1 MTGCGNG
8 WVGMMRRLICTVAAL
23 MFGLAGLA
31 QAQGFRVETI
41 AEGLDNPWSIAFL
54 PDGQALVTQKTG
66 TLLRLDLADGSTHN
80 ITGIPDVLVSGQGGL
95 MDVVLHP
102 DFTTNRRVYLTWSR
116 GTVRDN
122 TLVLGRGRFQ
132 GDRLADFE
140 EIFVAEPSRSTN
152 VHYGARLTFLP
163 DNTLLMAIGDAF
175 DFREQA
181 QRPQS
186 HLGSIVHLQDDGTPV
201 ATVFEDGA
209 PGVYSIGHRNPQ
221 AILRDP
227 VTGIVYSNEHGPRGG
242 DEINIIEPGKNYG
255 WPITTHG
262 SDYSGAIVTPYQ
274 TYAGMTE
281 PLLHWTPSIAP
292 AGMAI
297 YRGEM
302 FPDWDGDLLVAAL
315 IAGDAG
321 TVSGHVRRVD
331 MEDGVVVGQ
340 EILLGDLGQR
350 IRDVRVA
357 PDGSVY
363 MLTDREDGRVLRL
376 LR

>member
-1 MTGCGNG
+1 
-8 WVGMMRRLICTVAAL
+8 MRRFVMVVVAWMFAL
-23 MFGLAGLA
+23 SNVTHA
-31 QAQGFRVETI
+31 QEFRVETI
-41 AEGLDNPWSIAFL
+41 ASGLSDAWSIAFL

-66 TLLRLDLADGSTHN
+66 TLVRLDLTDGSTHN
-80 ITGIPDVLVSGQGGL
+80 IAGLPPVFVSGQGGL
-95 MDVVLHP
+95 MDVVPHP
-102 DFTTNRRVYLTWSR
+102 DFTANRLVYLTWSR

-132 GDRLADFE
+132 GDQLVDFE

-152 VHYGARLTFLP
+152 VHYGARLTFLV
-163 DNTLLMAIGDAF
+163 DNTLLLAIGDAF

-201 ATVFEDGA
+201 ATVFEGGA

-227 VTGIVYSNEHGPRGG
+227 ATDIIYSSEHGPRGG
-242 DEINIIEPGKNYG
+242 DEINIIEPGRNYG

-262 SDYSGAIVTPYQ
+262 VDYSGAIVTPYQ
-274 TYAGMTE
+274 SYDGMTE

-297 YRGEM
+297 YRGDM
-302 FPDWDGDLLVAAL
+302 FPDWDGDLLIAAL

-321 TVSGHVRRVD
+321 TSSGHVRRVD
-331 MEDGVVVGQ
+331 MEDGGVAGQ
-340 EILLGDLGQR
+340 EILLGDLGVR

-357 PDGSVY
+357 PDGSIYV
-363 MLTDREDGRVLRL
+363 LTDREDGRVLRL
-376 LR
+376 VR